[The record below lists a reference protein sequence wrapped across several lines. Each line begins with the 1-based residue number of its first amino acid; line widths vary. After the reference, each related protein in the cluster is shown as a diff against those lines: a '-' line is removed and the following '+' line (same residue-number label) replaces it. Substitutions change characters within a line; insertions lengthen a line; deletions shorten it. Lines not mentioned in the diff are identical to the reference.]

1 MDYFVS
7 VRRMFRQ
14 EEVVTKLNNPIS
26 NLYQLIYC
34 E

>member
-14 EEVVTKLNNPIS
+14 EEVASKLNNPIS
-26 NLYQLIYC
+26 NLYQSIHC